1 MPGALA
7 YAAIGLGVKAVGG
20 LMGGGGPPQMPD
32 WMKDLYLTELRRNR
46 AGMFAPDR
54 TGFERRTQLQQEEI
68 FRQYGVSAEGFEAD
82 LARRGIRGAGQ
93 APGAKFRD
101 VVAPA
106 VGAAQRAQ
114 VQGELGFAELQQ
126 RGQMMAEQIRTQILA
141 SLGGATP
148 PQYSPWQ
155 AFGNVLMEG
164 GDLAT
169 SFAVGQMFG
178 LFDGAQTTTPQVQ
191 S

>member
-1 MPGALA
+1 MAGALA
-7 YAAIGLGVKAVGG
+7 VAAIGGGARLLGG
-20 LMGGGGPPQMPD
+20 LFGGGGQPKMPD
-32 WMKDLYLTELRRNR
+32 WMKDLYLSELRRNR
-46 AGMFAPDR
+46 AGMFSVDR
-54 TGFERRTQLQQEEI
+54 AGFETRTQLQQEEI

-93 APGAKFRD
+93 APGAKYRD

-126 RGQMMAEQIRTQILA
+126 RGMISAEQIRANILA
-141 SLGGATP
+141 SLGAGTP
-148 PQYSPWQ
+148 AQYTPWQ

-169 SFAVGQMFG
+169 SFALGKMFG
-178 LFDGAQTTTPQVQ
+178 LFDGAQG
-191 S
+191 

>member
-1 MPGALA
+1 MAGPLA
-7 YAAIGLGVKAVGG
+7 TAAIGLGGKVLGG
-20 LMGGGGPPQMPD
+20 LLGGGGQPQMPE
-32 WMKDLYLTELRRNR
+32 WMKNLYLEELRRNR

-54 TGFERRTQLQQEEI
+54 AGFEQRTQLQQEEI

-93 APGAKFRD
+93 APGARYRD

-114 VQGELGFAELQQ
+114 VSGELGFAQMQQ
-126 RGQMMAEQIRTQILA
+126 QGQIAAEQIRTQILA
-141 SLGGATP
+141 SLGGQTP
-148 PQYSPWQ
+148 AQYSPWQ

-178 LFDGAQTTTPQVQ
+178 LFDGAQSTVPEIQ